1 VKEAALLEAITFWIL
16 AAGTTLSAAA
26 VVLPPFGRNPIH
38 AALALVSTLFFLAG
52 LFVMLSATFLAA
64 MQILVYAG
72 AIMVLFIF
80 VIMLLNLRSNELGEA
95 RITGIKVAT
104 ALAGLLLVGKLVKV
118 ALTSGHGPSATVT
131 FQGPDEF
138 GAIGPVGELLFKQ
151 FLLPFEMTS
160 VLLLVAVIAAVAIA
174 RRRFGRGVE

>member
-1 VKEAALLEAITFWIL
+1 MLEAITFWTL

-26 VVLPPFGRNPIH
+26 VVLPPFGRNPVH

-52 LFVMLSATFLAA
+52 LFVMLAATFVAA

-80 VIMLLNLRSNELGEA
+80 VIMLLNLGRDELGDA

-104 ALAGLLLVGKLVKV
+104 SLAVLLLIGKLVKV
-118 ALTSGHGPSATVT
+118 VWTSAYGPAPPVA
-131 FQGPDEF
+131 FEGPAEF
-138 GAIGPVGELLFKQ
+138 GSIGPVGELLFKQ

-160 VLLLVAVIAAVAIA
+160 VLLLVAVIAAVVVA
-174 RRRFGRGVE
+174 RSRFGRGVE

>member
-1 VKEAALLEAITFWIL
+1 MLEAITFWIL
-16 AAGTTLSAAA
+16 ASGATLSAAA

-52 LFVMLSATFLAA
+52 LFVMLAATFLAA

-80 VIMLLNLRSNELGEA
+80 VIMLLNLRSAELGEA
-95 RITGIKVAT
+95 RITGMKVGT

-118 ALTSGHGPSATVT
+118 ALTTTYGPSTPVV
-131 FQGPDEF
+131 FEGPNEF
-138 GAIGPVGELLFKQ
+138 GAIGPIGELLFKQ

-160 VLLLVAVIAAVAIA
+160 ILLLVAVIGAVVVA

>member
-1 VKEAALLEAITFWIL
+1 MLEAITFWIL
-16 AAGTTLSAAA
+16 AAGTTISAAA
-26 VVLPPFGRNPIH
+26 VVLPPFGRNPVH

-52 LFVMLSATFLAA
+52 LFVMLAATFVAA

-80 VIMLLNLRSNELGEA
+80 VIMLLNLKSSELGEA
-95 RITGIKVAT
+95 RITGVKVVT
-104 ALAGLLLVGKLVKV
+104 ALAVLLLVGKLVKV
-118 ALTSGHGPSATVT
+118 AMTSAYGPATPVT
-131 FQGPDEF
+131 FEGPTEF
-138 GAIGPVGELLFKQ
+138 GSIGPVGELLFKQ

-160 VLLLVAVIAAVAIA
+160 VLLLVAVIAAVVIA

>member
-1 VKEAALLEAITFWIL
+1 MLEAITFWVL

-38 AALALVSTLFFLAG
+38 AALALVSTLFFIAG

-80 VIMLLNLRSNELGEA
+80 VIMLLNLRRSELGEA
-95 RITGIKVAT
+95 RITGVKVVTILAT
-104 ALAGLLLVGKLVKV
+104 LLLVGKLVKV
-118 ALTSGHGPSATVT
+118 AWTGAHEPATAVLLDGP
-131 FQGPDEF
+131 QEF
-138 GAIGPVGELLFKQ
+138 GAIGSVGDLLFRQ

-160 VLLLVAVIAAVAIA
+160 VLLLVAVIAAVAVA
-174 RRRFGRGVE
+174 RRKFDRGVE

>member
-1 VKEAALLEAITFWIL
+1 LLEAITFWIL
-16 AAGTTLSAAA
+16 AAGATLSAAA

-52 LFVMLSATFLAA
+52 LFVMLAATFLAA

-80 VIMLLNLRSNELGEA
+80 VIMLLNLRRSELGDA
-95 RITGIKVAT
+95 RITMVKVTT
-104 ALAGLLLVGKLVKV
+104 ALAGLLLVGKLIKV
-118 ALTSGHGPSATVT
+118 ALTSSHGPSTPVT

-138 GAIGPVGELLFKQ
+138 GAIGPVGDLLFKQ

-160 VLLLVAVIAAVAIA
+160 VLLLVAVIASVVVA

>member
-1 VKEAALLEAITFWIL
+1 M
-16 AAGTTLSAAA
+16 SAAA
-26 VVLPPFGRNPIH
+26 VVLPPFGRNPVH
-38 AALALVSTLFFLAG
+38 AALALVSTLFFLAC

-80 VIMLLNLRSNELGEA
+80 VVMLLNLRKADLGDA
-95 RITGIKVAT
+95 RITGMKVVT
-104 ALAGLLLVGKLVKV
+104 ALAVLLLVGKVAKV
-118 ALTSGHGPSATVT
+118 AWTGAGAATSVSLRSGHE
-131 FQGPDEF
+131 EF
-138 GAIGPVGELLFKQ
+138 GAIGPVGDLLFRQ

-160 VLLLVAVIAAVAIA
+160 VLLLVAVIGAVVVA

>member
-1 VKEAALLEAITFWIL
+1 MLEAITFWIL
-16 AAGTTLSAAA
+16 AAGTTMSAAA
-26 VVLPPFGRNPIH
+26 VVLPPFGRNPVH
-38 AALALVSTLFFLAG
+38 AALALVSTLFFLAC

-80 VIMLLNLRSNELGEA
+80 VIMLLNLRKADLGEA
-95 RITGIKVAT
+95 RITGMKVVT
-104 ALAGLLLVGKLVKV
+104 ALAGLLLMGKLAKV
-118 ALTSGHGPSATVT
+118 AWTGAHGVAATVPLS
-131 FQGPDEF
+131 GPKEF
-138 GAIGPVGELLFKQ
+138 GAIGPVGDLLFRQ

-160 VLLLVAVIAAVAIA
+160 VLLLVAVIAAVVVA